1 MGNTGVD
8 VTGASCELGLAHVQA
23 HNDSPA
29 KGRLMRLPAAS
40 GIRQL
45 DGLAYGDFLE
55 CGYPPPRHDSAMR
68 KLPYFQAT
76 QRATS
81 GQELGGP
88 R

>member
-1 MGNTGVD
+1 MGDTGVD

-29 KGRLMRLPAAS
+29 KGRLMRLPAVS

-55 CGYPPPRHDSAMR
+55 FGYPPPRYESAMS
-68 KLPYFQAT
+68 L
-76 QRATS
+76 
-81 GQELGGP
+81 L
-88 R
+88 